1 MTPPPAVDRTRPR
14 YLTAPPPGGWVGYM
28 KHEPPVESPFH
39 LEFDGDTVLLSG
51 RRSPL
56 PLEELVR
63 YVQARGVFYVDL
75 EGTAP

>member
-1 MTPPPAVDRTRPR
+1 MTPPPSVDRTRPR
-14 YLTAPPPGGWVGYM
+14 YLTAPPPGRCAG
-28 KHEPPVESPFH
+28 HLTPAPPVASPSH
-39 LEFDGDTVLLSG
+39 LDFDGDKVLLSG